1 MTPPYPVQQNG
12 SEHNG
17 SQHNGSQHNGSQF
30 NGSQFNGS
38 QFNGSQCGSRGG
50 SQYNG
55 SHFCGDVQLSNTQYS
70 SSSQYSN
77 SQHGGSQFGG
87 SQHGGSQFSTSP
99 RMDGTPPSHASR
111 EVLGAPSR
119 RGKKHDAEEQ
129 RLCRLDEALVRA
141 GIDRRTT
148 LHVANIPNKLTQRQL
163 LALFETHHA
172 GHIDFFYLPVDFKN
186 DGNLGYCFVNFARQE
201 YIPSFLDEF
210 SKYTWGAIKSTKV
223 CDISFGRLQGL
234 AKLINRFRDS
244 PVARED
250 PRVQPIII
258 HPQTGSRASFSQ
270 VNAEL
275 ILRWGRHHVPDG
287 DVVAMAMEVASGH
300 VAAAAAATAA
310 RQHERFTHPSQAPTA
325 LNHQQRVAEQQQG
338 MRLARGPL
346 VGEQAHAQAAQ
357 YLSVGLSSQPLSSS
371 PPSATGLPMNRPA
384 HQSAP
389 GAGLGGWCPQ
399 AALTAPSTG
408 RPFCY

>member
-1 MTPPYPVQQNG
+1 MPMQMPCQTPPPYPVQQNG

-17 SQHNGSQHNGSQF
+17 SQYN
-30 NGSQFNGS
+30 
-38 QFNGSQCGSRGG
+38 G

-55 SHFCGDVQLSNTQYS
+55 SQYGGDVQLSNTQYS

-87 SQHGGSQFSTSP
+87 SQHGGSQFGGSP
-99 RMDGTPPSHASR
+99 RENAATPPSNGHANGHATR

-119 RGKKHDAEEQ
+119 RGKKHDVEEQ
-129 RLCRLDEALVRA
+129 RLCRLDEALVRS

-310 RQHERFTHPSQAPTA
+310 RQHQGFTHPSQAPTA